1 MMGYTREMPRSA
13 EPVRRRLQIAALDLY
28 RKQGYEA
35 TTAADIAAA
44 AGVTER
50 TFFRHF
56 PDKRDVLFYN
66 QTAFRTALAK
76 AITDVPPGTAAPL
89 AVLRQASRAV
99 VSTLEEIRPFAQP
112 RWELVAATP
121 ALRERE
127 LTNFALLQDVS
138 AEALMARGVPERQA
152 TLAAQVGVAALGQAI
167 RDWMPDPGAD
177 FDALL
182 TEAFDDLSELV
193 RRRRRPA

>member
-1 MMGYTREMPRSA
+1 MPRSA

-28 RKQGYEA
+28 RRQGYEA
-35 TTAADIAAA
+35 TTAAEIAAV

-56 PDKRDVLFYN
+56 PDKRDVLFDG
-66 QTAFRTALAK
+66 QTAFRAALAK
-76 AITDVPPGTAAPL
+76 AIADVPGTAAPL

-99 VSTLEEIRPFAQP
+99 VPTLEEIRPFAQP

-127 LTNFALLQDVS
+127 LANFALLQDVS

-182 TEAFDDLSELV
+182 AEAFDDLSELV
-193 RRRRRPA
+193 RRRRRSA

>member
-1 MMGYTREMPRSA
+1 MGYTREMPRSA

-35 TTAADIAAA
+35 VTAADIAAA

-76 AITDVPPGTAAPL
+76 AIADVPGAPTPL

-99 VSTLEEIRPFAQP
+99 VPTLEEIRPFAQP

-167 RDWMPDPGAD
+167 RDWMPNPAAD
-177 FDALL
+177 FDSLL
-182 TEAFDDLSELV
+182 AEAFDDLSELV
-193 RRRRRPA
+193 RRRRRRA